1 MKEKFYL
8 SYSQTAVGEPL
19 IYTIIKRFDVMVN
32 ILRAEVTPGQEGRL
46 LLEFEGSEKSIGE
59 AMIYLETQEVTC
71 LPSSRAILWR
81 QDDCVDCGACTGVCF
96 SGALSLDPASARL
109 TLDRELCIG
118 CGLCVKAC
126 PFKLFS
132 LAFDES

>member
-1 MKEKFYL
+1 MKEKYYL
-8 SYSQTAVGEPL
+8 SYSQQAVGEPL
-19 IYTIIKRFDVMVN
+19 VYTIIKRFDVKVN

-46 LLEFEGSEKSIGE
+46 LLELEGSEEAIGQ
-59 AMIYLETQEVTC
+59 AMIYLDGQEVTC

-96 SGALSLDPASARL
+96 SGALALDPPSAKL
-109 TLDRELCIG
+109 ELKRELCIG

-126 PFKLFS
+126 PFGLFS
-132 LAFDES
+132 LAFDEA